1 MKKILLLPALILHL
15 AACRQPGAGTGQ
27 VISSKL
33 DTTLIP
39 KNVKYK
45 GSIDTAVKFSDKEGE
60 HVILTTEDDAIDTG
74 HRQTGIYLHAYCYTI
89 KDSKW
94 AISWQLYDFT
104 DECEFDISGGFLAKT
119 FAITDLNHDGKA
131 EVWLMYNLACRSDV
145 SPSDVKIIMHEGSKK
160 YALRGNSRVKVN
172 ATDYYGGDYKFDE
185 AFKRGPKEFLLHAK
199 LLWEKNLN
207 EGFDESHPAGKFN

>member
-1 MKKILLLPALILHL
+1 MKPLLLLPALILL
-15 AACRQPGAGTGQ
+15 FISCRQPNAGQ
-27 VISSKL
+27 DEVISGKI
-33 DTTLIP
+33 DTALVR

-45 GSIDTAVKFSDKEGE
+45 GSIDTAVKFSDQEGD
-60 HVILTTEDDAIDTG
+60 HVIFTTEDDAIDTG
-74 HRQTGIYLHAYCYTI
+74 QRRTGIYLHAYCYTV
-89 KDSKW
+89 KANKW
-94 AISWQLYDFT
+94 ISAWQLYDFT
-104 DECEFDISGGFLAKT
+104 DECDFDISGGFLART

-185 AFKRGPKEFLLHAK
+185 AFKHGSKEYMNYAMQ
-199 LLWEKNLN
+199 LWNRNLN
-207 EGFDESHPAGKFN
+207 EGFDEAHPAGKFN